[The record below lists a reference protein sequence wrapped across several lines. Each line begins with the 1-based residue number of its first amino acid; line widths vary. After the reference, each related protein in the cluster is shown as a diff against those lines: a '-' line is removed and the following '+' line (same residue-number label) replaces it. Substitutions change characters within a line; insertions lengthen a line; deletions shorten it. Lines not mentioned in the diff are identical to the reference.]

1 VILFVVYTAKQT
13 YSCCQQA
20 TTFQK
25 ATATGLTCGKFSKT
39 KEFKMK
45 VFIGNYTDDGS
56 PRQEDVFLDKWD
68 SFNADH
74 TIALI
79 VAPLLQ
85 QLKLTKHGSGMV
97 DDEDVPEELRST
109 SAPPKE
115 NEWDT
120 DANLHKRWDWVLDE
134 MIWAMTEH
142 VDGTGDDKFFD
153 HSEVDEE
160 ADLIEQ
166 IDKIKCDYEGLD
178 AYNKRKQR
186 GFELFGKYFQNLWD

>member
-1 VILFVVYTAKQT
+1 M
-13 YSCCQQA
+13 
-20 TTFQK
+20 K
-25 ATATGLTCGKFSKT
+25 AL
-39 KEFKMK
+39 
-45 VFIGNYTDDGS
+45 IGPYQDDGT

-68 SFNADH
+68 SWSADH

-79 VAPLLQ
+79 AAPLLQ

-134 MIWAMTEH
+134 MIWALTEH
-142 VDGTGDDKFFD
+142 ANGNGDSKFYD

-160 ADLIEQ
+160 ADLMVQ
-166 IDKIKCDYEGLD
+166 VAQIKCDREGLE
-178 AYNKRKQR
+178 AYEERKQR

>member
-1 VILFVVYTAKQT
+1 M
-13 YSCCQQA
+13 
-20 TTFQK
+20 K
-25 ATATGLTCGKFSKT
+25 AL
-39 KEFKMK
+39 
-45 VFIGNYTDDGS
+45 IGPYQDDGT

-68 SFNADH
+68 SWSADH

-85 QLKLTKHGSGMV
+85 QLKLTKHGSGGV

-115 NEWDT
+115 NEWDI
-120 DANLHKRWDWVLDE
+120 DDNFHKRWDWVLDE

-142 VDGTGDDKFFD
+142 ADGTGDDKFFD
-153 HSEVDEE
+153 HSEVNEE
-160 ADLIEQ
+160 ADLSDQ
-166 IDKIKCDYEGLD
+166 IAQIKCDREGLE
-178 AYNKRKQR
+178 AYEARKQR

>member
-1 VILFVVYTAKQT
+1 
-13 YSCCQQA
+13 
-20 TTFQK
+20 
-25 ATATGLTCGKFSKT
+25 
-39 KEFKMK
+39 MK
-45 VFIGNYTDDGS
+45 VFIGPYQDDGS
-56 PRQEDVFLDKWD
+56 SRQEDVFLDEWD

-79 VAPLLQ
+79 AAPLLQ

-120 DANLHKRWDWVLDE
+120 DANLHRRWDWVLDE
-134 MIWAMTEH
+134 MIWALTEH
-142 VDGTGDDKFFD
+142 ANGNGNSKFYD

-160 ADLIEQ
+160 ADLMVQ
-166 IDKIKCDYEGLD
+166 VAQIKCDREGLD

>member
-1 VILFVVYTAKQT
+1 
-13 YSCCQQA
+13 
-20 TTFQK
+20 
-25 ATATGLTCGKFSKT
+25 
-39 KEFKMK
+39 MK
-45 VFIGNYTDDGS
+45 VFIGPYQDDGS
-56 PRQEDVFLDKWD
+56 SRQEDVFLDEWD

-79 VAPLLQ
+79 AAPLLQ

-134 MIWAMTEH
+134 MIWALTEH
-142 VDGTGDDKFFD
+142 ANGNGNSKFYD

-160 ADLIEQ
+160 ADLMVQ
-166 IDKIKCDYEGLD
+166 VAQIKCDREGLD

>member
-1 VILFVVYTAKQT
+1 M
-13 YSCCQQA
+13 
-20 TTFQK
+20 K
-25 ATATGLTCGKFSKT
+25 AL
-39 KEFKMK
+39 
-45 VFIGNYTDDGS
+45 IGPYQDDGS
-56 PRQEDVFLDKWD
+56 PRQEDVFLDEWD

-79 VAPLLQ
+79 AAPLLQ

-134 MIWAMTEH
+134 MIWALTDH
-142 VDGTGDDKFFD
+142 ANGNSDSKFYD

-160 ADLIEQ
+160 ADLMVQ
-166 IDKIKCDYEGLD
+166 VAQIKCDREGLE
-178 AYNKRKQR
+178 AYEARKQR
-186 GFELFGKYFQNLWD
+186 GFELFGKYFTNLWD

>member
-1 VILFVVYTAKQT
+1 
-13 YSCCQQA
+13 
-20 TTFQK
+20 
-25 ATATGLTCGKFSKT
+25 
-39 KEFKMK
+39 MK
-45 VFIGNYTDDGS
+45 VFIGPYQDDGT
-56 PRQEDVFLDKWD
+56 PRQEDVFLDEWD
-68 SFNADH
+68 SWNADH

-79 VAPLLQ
+79 AAPLLQ

-120 DANLHKRWDWVLDE
+120 DANVHKRWEWVLDE
-134 MIWAMTEH
+134 MIWALTEH
-142 VDGTGDDKFFD
+142 ATADGDGKFYD

-160 ADLIEQ
+160 ADLMAQ
-166 IDKIKCDYEGLD
+166 VAQIKCDYVGLD
-178 AYNKRKQR
+178 AYEKRKQK

>member
-1 VILFVVYTAKQT
+1 M
-13 YSCCQQA
+13 
-20 TTFQK
+20 K
-25 ATATGLTCGKFSKT
+25 AL
-39 KEFKMK
+39 
-45 VFIGNYTDDGS
+45 IGPYQDDGT
-56 PRQEDVFLDKWD
+56 PRQEDVFLDEWD

-79 VAPLLQ
+79 AAPLLQ

-120 DANLHKRWDWVLDE
+120 DDNLHKRWDWVLDE
-134 MIWAMTEH
+134 MIWALTEH
-142 VDGTGDDKFFD
+142 ARGNGDSKFYD

-160 ADLIEQ
+160 ADIMVQ
-166 IDKIKCDYEGLD
+166 VAQIKCDREGLE

-186 GFELFGKYFQNLWD
+186 GFELFGRYFQNLWD

>member
-1 VILFVVYTAKQT
+1 
-13 YSCCQQA
+13 
-20 TTFQK
+20 
-25 ATATGLTCGKFSKT
+25 
-39 KEFKMK
+39 MK
-45 VFIGNYTDDGS
+45 VFIGNYQDDGT
-56 PRQEDVFLDKWD
+56 PRQEDVFLDEWD
-68 SFNADH
+68 SWNADN

-79 VAPLLQ
+79 AAPLLQ

-115 NEWDT
+115 NEWDI
-120 DANLHKRWDWVLDE
+120 DDNWHKRWEWVLDE
-134 MIWAMTEH
+134 MIWALTEH
-142 VDGTGDDKFFD
+142 ADGTGDSKFYD

-160 ADLIEQ
+160 ADIMEQ
-166 IDKIKCDYEGLD
+166 VEKIKCDYEGLD

>member
-1 VILFVVYTAKQT
+1 
-13 YSCCQQA
+13 
-20 TTFQK
+20 
-25 ATATGLTCGKFSKT
+25 
-39 KEFKMK
+39 MK
-45 VFIGNYTDDGS
+45 VFIGNYQDDGS

-68 SFNADH
+68 SWNADH

-79 VAPLLQ
+79 AAPLLQ

-142 VDGTGDDKFFD
+142 ADGTGDSKFYD

-160 ADLIEQ
+160 ADLMVQ
-166 IDKIKCDYEGLD
+166 VAQIKCDREGLE
-178 AYNKRKQR
+178 AYEARKQR

>member
-1 VILFVVYTAKQT
+1 
-13 YSCCQQA
+13 
-20 TTFQK
+20 
-25 ATATGLTCGKFSKT
+25 
-39 KEFKMK
+39 MK
-45 VFIGNYTDDGS
+45 VFIGPYPDGKTN
-56 PRQEDVFLDKWD
+56 RQEDVFIDKWD
-68 SFNADH
+68 SWNADH

-85 QLKLTKHGSGMV
+85 QLKLTKQSSGMV

-120 DANLHKRWDWVLDE
+120 DANVHKRWDWVLDE
-134 MIWAMTEH
+134 MIWTMKEH
-142 VDGTGDDKFFD
+142 AEGTGDDKFYD
-153 HSEVDEE
+153 HSEVNEE
-160 ADLIEQ
+160 ADLMAQ
-166 IDKIKCDYEGLD
+166 IAQIKCDYEGLD